1 MGISLDTNAC
11 RNRSKLIQLWYRH
24 LCLNFTPSAPAV
36 SAFAAAAPLNMPGLI
51 STDQAVLQDF
61 IAEFKTMT
69 NEDRVA
75 ANAEQR
81 ATSMRV
87 SNENLLR
94 KLRQGA
100 QRRLDVALLRCC
112 QDWFS
117 APAKKKKAG
126 SAPTLLGL
134 CTKWWREVKEILL
147 WRAQLPGV
155 RVEVGASA
163 CVLNQRCVYDVERTC
178 VDGSFTPYLTSL

>member
-1 MGISLDTNAC
+1 
-11 RNRSKLIQLWYRH
+11 
-24 LCLNFTPSAPAV
+24 
-36 SAFAAAAPLNMPGLI
+36 MPGLT
-51 STDQAVLQDF
+51 STDQAALQDF
-61 IAEFKTMT
+61 ISKFITMK
-69 NEDRVA
+69 NEDRT
-75 ANAEQR
+75 ANDAEQR
-81 ATSMRV
+81 ETSIRFI
-87 SNENLLR
+87 NEQSLR
-94 KLRQGA
+94 NLRQGA
-100 QRRLDVALLRCC
+100 QQRLDVALLRCC
-112 QDWFS
+112 QEWFS
-117 APAKKKKAG
+117 APAKKKKEG